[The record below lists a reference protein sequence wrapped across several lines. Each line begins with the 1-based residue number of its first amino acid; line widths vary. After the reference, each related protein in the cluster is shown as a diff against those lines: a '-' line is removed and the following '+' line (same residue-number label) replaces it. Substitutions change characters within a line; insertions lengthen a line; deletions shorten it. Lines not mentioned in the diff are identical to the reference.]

1 MNQSCDSR
9 SLVPGDDRLLV
20 FRALDNG
27 LSSGVIQAGF
37 ICREKAVLEGMS
49 FVFARRYYTLV
60 HETCLRQASQCVLG
74 IVNLGLSE
82 RSGGRLSV
90 AADLLTS
97 RGSLGMFREGWTRV
111 LKLVRAAGH
120 AAPHR
125 FKTDYELERE
135 FAEDF
140 TAVPGRPWCGRNH
153 YAATMLKLYYMK
165 TRSREESGR

>member
-20 FRALDNG
+20 FRALDHG

-60 HETCLRQASQCVLG
+60 HEACLRQASQCVLG

-90 AADLLTS
+90 AADFLTS
-97 RGSLGMFREGWTRV
+97 RGSLGMFREGWTRFSNWSGPQAMPHHTG
-111 LKLVRAAGH
+111 LKQTMSLSGSLLKISLRFPGGHGAA
-120 AAPHR
+120 
-125 FKTDYELERE
+125 EIIM
-135 FAEDF
+135 
-140 TAVPGRPWCGRNH
+140 RPPC
-153 YAATMLKLYYMK
+153 
-165 TRSREESGR
+165 